1 MAALLGRA
9 HSLPLT
15 AELLQRCSFTDP
27 SIPLHCAVSGG
38 ADSVALAVLAVV
50 HGNLV
55 TLWHVD
61 HGLRSGSSDEPH
73 MVERLAD
80 QLGARFESRQ
90 LVLDDGPNLEARA
103 RDARYAVL
111 PQDVLTGH
119 TADDQ
124 AETMLINLLRGAGAS
139 GLAAMRPGSTR
150 PLLSIRRAETHA
162 LCAALGIAPIVD
174 PMNDDPRFL
183 RVRVR
188 QELLP
193 LLNDI
198 ASRDIVPV
206 LVRQADMLRADDDL
220 LDALAT
226 EIEPTDAIAL
236 AKAPTA
242 LARRAVRKWLSTEHP
257 PDLAT
262 VDRVLDVARGNTPGC
277 DVGGNRQVRRT
288 AQRLRIESIT
298 PQKREHGAL

>member
-9 HSLPLT
+9 RSLPLT
-15 AELLQRCSFTDP
+15 TELLERCSFDDSSTH
-27 SIPLHCAVSGG
+27 LHCAVSGG
-38 ADSVALAVLAVV
+38 GDSVALAVLAVA
-50 HGNLV
+50 HGNPV

-61 HGLRSGSSDEPH
+61 HGLRSGSSDEAH
-73 MVERLAD
+73 VVERLAVD
-80 QLGARFESRQ
+80 LGAKFESRRVQ
-90 LVLDDGPNLEARA
+90 VGEGPNLEARA

-124 AETMLINLLRGAGAS
+124 AETMLINLLRGASTS
-139 GLAAMRPGSTR
+139 GLAAMRPGPTR
-150 PLLSIRRAETHA
+150 PLLSIRRSETHA
-162 LCAALGIAPIVD
+162 LCSALGVAPIVD
-174 PMNDDPRFL
+174 SMNDDPRFL

-188 QELLP
+188 RELLP
-193 LLNDI
+193 LLDDI

-206 LVRQADMLRADDDL
+206 LLRQADLMRADDDL
-220 LDALAT
+220 LDVLAA
-226 EIEPTDAIAL
+226 EIDPTDAIAL

-262 VDRVLDVARGNTPGC
+262 VDRVLDVARGNAPGC
-277 DVGGNRQVRRT
+277 DIGANRQVRRT

-298 PQKREHGAL
+298 P